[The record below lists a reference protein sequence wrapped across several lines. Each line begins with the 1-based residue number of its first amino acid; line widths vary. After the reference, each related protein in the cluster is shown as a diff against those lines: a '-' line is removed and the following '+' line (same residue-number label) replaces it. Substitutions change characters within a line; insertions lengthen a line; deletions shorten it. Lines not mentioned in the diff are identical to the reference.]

1 MSDYPELDFIEVN
14 PPGRVRRTVIWL
26 HGLGADGNDFLP
38 IVREL
43 ALPDSLGI
51 RFLFPHAPIMPVTVN
66 GGYQMRAWY
75 DIVHPDLTRA
85 VDGAG
90 IARSVKA
97 VGKLLEQ
104 VVTQGVAPDNILL
117 AGFSQG
123 GVIAL
128 QLALRAEFP
137 LAGVIAL
144 STYLPLQD
152 ELPEQSFRL
161 PLFWGHGSLDP
172 LIPLAAGEDG
182 RAWLQ
187 ARSCPLDWHVYP
199 MEHGVCAEEIADI
212 RAWID
217 RRFEIGG

>member
-1 MSDYPELDFIEVN
+1 MGDYQELEYIEVN
-14 PPGRVRRTVIWL
+14 PRGEVRRSIIWL

-38 IVREL
+38 ILQEL
-43 ALPDSLGI
+43 ALPQTLGV

-75 DIVHPDLTRA
+75 DVVHPDLTQA

-90 IARSVKA
+90 IDGSVKA
-97 VGKLLEQ
+97 VGDLLAGE
-104 VVTQGVAPDNILL
+104 TAKGIDPDNILL

-137 LAGVIAL
+137 VAGVIAL

-152 ELPEQSFRL
+152 KLPERSFRF
-161 PLFWGHGSLDP
+161 PLFWGHGTFDP
-172 LIPLAAGEDG
+172 LIPLAAGENG

-187 ARSCPLDWHVYP
+187 ARSYPVDWHVYP
-199 MEHGVCAEEIADI
+199 MEHGVCAQEITDI
-212 RAWID
+212 RAWIGA
-217 RRFEIGG
+217 RFKD